1 MNVNLIDGKKVS
13 KELQIKLKK
22 RVSSLRQK
30 GIVPKLAVILVGNNA
45 ASKVYVRNKQITA
58 EKLGIETLN
67 INFDKNISESEL
79 IKKIDELNNDAT
91 VDGILV
97 QLPLP
102 KQIDESKVTQRIL
115 PNKDVDGFHPVN
127 MGKLFTNEIGPQP
140 CTPRGI
146 MELLKYYNLE
156 ISGKNVVIIGRSNI
170 VGRPMAAFMLNEDAT
185 VTITH
190 SKTKNLKKITRQA
203 DIVIVAIGKAEF
215 IDATYLKD
223 DAIVID
229 VGMNR
234 NKAGKLVGDVNQT
247 SVSKKVKYLTPVPG
261 GVGPMTI
268 TMLMQQ
274 TIELAEKRINNE

>member
-1 MNVNLIDGKKVS
+1 MSANLIDGNKVS
-13 KELQIKLKK
+13 KDLQIKLKK
-22 RVSSLRQK
+22 RVSSLKQK
-30 GIVPKLAVILVGNNA
+30 DIVPKLAVILVGNNA
-45 ASKVYVRNKQITA
+45 ASKVYVRNKQTMA
-58 EKLGIETLN
+58 EKLGIDTLN
-67 INFDKNISESEL
+67 INFDEDITENEL
-79 IKKIDELNNDAT
+79 IQKIDELNNDDT

-102 KQIDESKVTQRIL
+102 KQIDESKVTHRIL

-127 MGKLFTNEIGPQP
+127 IGKLFMNEEGLKP

-146 MELLKYYNLE
+146 MELLKYYKVE
-156 ISGKNVVIIGRSNI
+156 VSSKNVVIIGRSNI
-170 VGRPMAAFMLNEDAT
+170 VGRPLAAFMLNEDAT

-190 SKTKNLKKITRQA
+190 SKTKNLKEITRKA
-203 DIVIVAIGKAEF
+203 DILVVAIGRAEF

-223 DAIVID
+223 DAVVID

-234 NKAGKLVGDVNQT
+234 NVNGKLVGDVNRI
-247 SVSKKVKYLTPVPG
+247 SASEKVKYLTPVPG
-261 GVGPMTI
+261 GVGPMTV